1 MWNIEEE
8 AKRLA
13 ARFDGINRAAFAR
26 EHKVPGGATMVY
38 QHIQGL
44 KPISM
49 NAAKAYAKGFNCPLE
64 EISQRLAAEARAS
77 SKFLTSSGGIEQTE
91 TSDAADSRFVRFELH
106 PVRYSAG
113 PGASA
118 NTYDVVEHLDIAR
131 QWAVEKLGS
140 CDPERIKI
148 VTCSG
153 TSMSP
158 TIPDGSLLFVDV
170 RINHFVGDGI
180 YCLSVGHGASER
192 LLVKR
197 VRQRLKPP
205 CIEVISD
212 NPTGPEPETYLP
224 HEESQLTISAKV
236 VGWWSMGV
244 ER

>member
-1 MWNIEEE
+1 MPAQPLTAEQKED
-8 AKRLA
+8 A
-13 ARFDGINRAAFAR
+13 ARLRKIYFQKRKELGITQ
-26 EHKVPGGATMVY
+26 ES
-38 QHIQGL
+38 L
-44 KPISM
+44 
-49 NAAKAYAKGFNCPLE
+49 
-64 EISQRLAAEARAS
+64 AEACDWES
-77 SKFLTSSGGIEQTE
+77 QGSVSQYINGKIPLNL
-91 TSDAADSRFVRFELH
+91 DAAIKFSQQLKVKIEDFSPQIAEERHRLSVSDNFVRFELH

-236 VGWWSMGV
+236 IGWWSMGV

>member
-1 MWNIEEE
+1 MWNIEDERT
-8 AKRLA
+8 RLA

-26 EHKVPGGATMVY
+26 EHKVPGGAAMIY
-38 QHIQGL
+38 QHINGL

-49 NAAKAYAKGFNCPLE
+49 KAGKAYAKGFGCALE
-64 EISQRLAAEARAS
+64 DISQRLAAEVRAS
-77 SKFLTSSGGIEQTE
+77 SRFLGEAPNTEQSVTSLGES
-91 TSDAADSRFVRFELH
+91 FVRFDLH
-106 PVRYSAG
+106 PIRYSAG
-113 PGASA
+113 PGTTTSS
-118 NTYDVVEHLDIAR
+118 YEVVEHLDIAR

-140 CDPERIKI
+140 CDPGRIKI
-148 VTCSG
+148 VICSG

-180 YCLSVGHGASER
+180 YCLSVGHGAGER

-205 CIEVISD
+205 CIEVLSD
-212 NPTGPEPETYLP
+212 NPTGPAPETYLP
-224 HEESQLTISAKV
+224 HEEEQLTISARV
-236 VGWWSMGV
+236 VGWWSMGS